1 MHRSHGIPGLL
12 GGYEAESKMKR
23 HLSVLLLA
31 GLSFLQLGWL
41 VKRDAERVRVIDG
54 AGLRWMS
61 EEAAGM
67 PERDPRY
74 PCGVVCVAVAG
85 ELLSKS
91 VTLHDVREIVRPP
104 IDGIVSLADVATA
117 CRAIG
122 LQAIAAKLPPSKL
135 PVGSQCIGHVRGD
148 HFVVIRRE
156 HKECWLIIDVPF
168 GVVRCTTQTA
178 TRVWDGTGVFIGQSD
193 SDLRYLT
200 ESSGFNSI

>member
-1 MHRSHGIPGLL
+1 
-12 GGYEAESKMKR
+12 MKR
-23 HLSVLLLA
+23 HLAVLLLA
-31 GLSFLQLGWL
+31 GLSFLQLVWL
-41 VKRDAERVRVIDG
+41 VKRDAETVRVING

-91 VTLHDVREIVRPP
+91 VSLHDIREIVRPP
-104 IDGIVSLADVATA
+104 IDGVVSLADVATA
-117 CRAIG
+117 CQAIG
-122 LQAIAAKLPPSKL
+122 LQAVAAKVTPSSL

-156 HKECWLIIDVPF
+156 RKDSWLIIDVPF

-178 TRVWDGTGVFIGQSD
+178 TRFWEGTGVFIGQTD

-200 ESSGFNSI
+200 ESSELCSI